1 MGGVVLDTN
10 CPFEIEEIN
19 PIYLT
24 ETDVRNKIEQ
34 MISELLT
41 ILDDQ

>member
-10 CPFEIEEIN
+10 YPFEIEQIN

-34 MISELLT
+34 MISALLA
-41 ILDDQ
+41 IIDDQ